1 MIYLCTAKHPQQQQ
15 KLILRASSGYDWTN
29 FSLLTLALQMRTCH
43 HVALK
48 LHNCTSFTHHLLF
61 SFSMSPPIC
70 LFDVNSTKSQRNP
83 SAFFAP
89 YHPVAYTFP
98 AWRYL
103 RTSSEDLT
111 PLALAHFTPWA
122 SSTPYSRNSTHGTG
136 FVSRGSKIWQ
146 LQMHINYAIRS
157 NMKNVKLDFGFKLLV
172 WRCIA

>member
-1 MIYLCTAKHPQQQQ
+1 MDT
-15 KLILRASSGYDWTN
+15 LRQN
-29 FSLLTLALQMRTCH
+29 FLSIWGH
-43 HVALK
+43 HSVHVSKPHCWHWHCKCGLVVMLRWGCK
-48 LHNCTSFTHHLLF
+48 CTSVTHYLLF

-103 RTSSEDLT
+103 RTNSEDLT

-122 SSTPYSRNSTHGTG
+122 SSTQYSRNSTHRTG